1 MKCLLFHIFLLLS
14 MHPVHVTMTSVEY
27 LSDSENVNVHVMMY
41 YDDFLLDYKLFDPSS
56 DLSSYVK
63 GGFPESWMTKYV
75 LSRLQLVIGERKLD
89 GELVKMSLEDYEM
102 DVNFVYK
109 VGEHKGESLIVRN
122 EFYVDLYDD
131 QANMT
136 IISVDDFEEGVQFT
150 TNYVEKKYN
159 VR

>member
-89 GELVKMSLEDYEM
+89 GELVKMSLEDNEM
-102 DVNFVYK
+102 DVDFVYK
-109 VGEHKGESLIVRN
+109 VGEHKGESLTVRN
-122 EFYVDLYDD
+122 EFYVDLYAD

-136 IISVDDFEEGVQFT
+136 IISVDDLEEGVQFT
-150 TNYVEKKYN
+150 ADYVEKKYM